1 MSQLGKLFEV
11 LVSAEILFAWLRMS
25 DRIKERLK
33 HQWNR
38 TNQTRDEEGNSRKEG
53 GRRTIELEK

>member
-1 MSQLGKLFEV
+1 MSQLGKLVEV
-11 LVSAEILFAWLRMS
+11 LVSAEFLFAWLRMS

-33 HQWNR
+33 HQRNR

-53 GRRTIELEK
+53 GRKTI